1 MNLKVILLLLATL
14 TSSVVSLGQTSTK
27 NYVMSLTARDT
38 IKTNLN
44 AQRANQQQV
53 QTDIVYVDGLGR
65 TSQEVMREA
74 SPNGSDMV
82 KMYSYDPIGR
92 ADKDYLPFR
101 ANTTSGAY
109 YNSPLTGLEGFYDA
123 PPTGVDTIDYPYS
136 QTLFDDSPLNRAIET
151 SSPGTPWRSSAEGGT
166 HAVSYTYQFNEANEI
181 RQITVDNSA
190 NQIMTATGNYPA
202 NELRGML
209 TTDEDGKMMLEYTNK
224 TGQVVCK
231 INAVGTTDETY
242 TYYVFDDYNL
252 LTFVIPPQAVAEIG
266 TNWSLLNDNNFRS
279 KWLFRYQYDNRNRM
293 IEKQVPGAEKIE
305 MVYDKR
311 DRLVFT
317 LDGNRRNV
325 PVISGTT
332 TSGSVQYV
340 ESGTLVVES
349 YQGKNY
355 VRAPG
360 AKILFKKPNF
370 SASKADNFS
379 ATKSTS
385 QATYEHQWL
394 YTKYDE
400 LNRPVMTG
408 IKSMTQNRSELQ
420 AIIDG
425 NNNYD
430 FGVAYIGNVSGNVH
444 GYDDTSY
451 PQASGTEVLTVTYYD
466 KYDFITDFSW
476 RSDYSYANHYPSVK
490 GLVTGGLTKLLKESP
505 VKHLKSVAY
514 YDDRLRSKATITE
527 NYFGDADQVV
537 ITYRNKVSPLVKRSS
552 TLHRNGTS
560 TTTIEENFTY
570 DHRDRLLIHTHEI
583 VGHGT
588 KPLASHTYNAIGQL
602 IEKDLHDDGSPA
614 QSVDYRYNERGW
626 LTTIN
631 GGANDFD
638 DPSTDQF
645 GMELKYNDA
654 SSGNFNGNISQMLW
668 KAKGGGVTEATQNYQ
683 YSYDNLNRLKLANYT
698 GVGNYD
704 VSGITY
710 DKNGNLQTLQRN
722 TIDNL
727 GYDYIGNQLTRV
739 EDATNNTQGFM
750 NVSSSVGTEEY
761 KYDKNGNMTSDSN
774 KGITNIQYNYLNLPQ
789 RVTMNTGQ
797 SINYTYDATGV
808 KHLKTF
814 NGKEWTYDGVF
825 HYEKEPSEG
834 SAQLEFI
841 LHAEGRALR
850 NQSSWNYHYNVADH
864 LGNIRVTVSENG
876 SVMQRDAYYPFGST
890 FNHSALSPENLYKLT
905 GNEEQKEW
913 RVFDFNARMFDS
925 WLGRFNSIDPLAD
938 TKQES
943 WNPYHFNYNNPIAYV
958 DPTGLFS
965 THTDSTGN
973 VIAVYDDGDLGV
985 YRHDD
990 ATTKEDVDQKR
1001 ADSETTSGDG
1011 KKMGETEYW
1020 DDFVY
1025 ESTGDVVNEYGVGFR
1040 IMFGESWDSQ
1050 INSLANQAQGMDV
1063 IQIAMESRN
1072 NGVFSIQDQQPG
1084 VGKML
1089 NGKYISSKSAG
1100 NYLAGLNASMHHLD
1114 FDTFQRLAGA
1124 LHSLNH
1130 SNPPKELTVGR
1141 MLHVYFGGS
1150 YGPAPVYGETLQQYR
1165 WSKRGYD
1172 AGVSYRRFAPRGVR

>member
-1 MNLKVILLLLATL
+1 MKLKVILLLLATL

-44 AQRANQQQV
+44 AQRASQQQV
-53 QTDIVYVDGLGR
+53 QSDIVYVDGLGR
-65 TSQEVMREA
+65 TNQEVMREA

-136 QTLFDDSPLNRAIET
+136 QTLFDDSPLNRAIEI

-166 HAVSYTYQFNEANEI
+166 HAVSYTYQFNDANEI

-231 INAVGTTDETY
+231 INAVGTSDETY
-242 TYYVFDDYNL
+242 TYYVFDDHNL

-266 TNWSLLNDNNFRS
+266 TNWSLLNDNNFCS
-279 KWLFRYQYDNRNRM
+279 KWLFRYQYDYRNRM
-293 IEKQVPGAEKIE
+293 IEKQVPGSEKIE

-349 YQGKNY
+349 YQGKSY

-430 FGVAYIGNVSGNVH
+430 FGVAYIGNVGGNVH
-444 GYDDTSY
+444 GYDDTGY

-466 KYDFITDFSW
+466 KYDFVTDFSW
-476 RSDYSYANHYPSVK
+476 GSDYSYANHYPSVK
-490 GLVTGGLTKLLKESP
+490 GLATGGLTKLLKESP

-537 ITYRNKVSPLVKRSS
+537 ITYRNKVSSLVKRSS

-570 DHRDRLLIHTHEI
+570 DHRDRLLTHTHEI

-588 KPLASHTYNAIGQL
+588 KPLANHTYNAIGQL
-602 IEKDLHDDGSPA
+602 IEEDLHDDGSPA

-626 LTTIN
+626 LTAIN
-631 GGANDFD
+631 GGASNFD

-727 GYDYIGNQLTRV
+727 DYDYIGNQLTRV

-750 NVSSSVGTEEY
+750 NVSSSVETEEY

-841 LHAEGRALR
+841 QHAEGRALK

-876 SVMQRDAYYPFGST
+876 SVMQRDAYYPFGGT
-890 FNHSALSPENLYKLT
+890 FNHSAISPENLYKYN
-905 GNEEQKEW
+905 GKEEQKETGW
-913 RVFDFNARMFDS
+913 LDYGFRMFDP
-925 WLGRFNSIDPLAD
+925 WLGRWNHIDPLAED
-938 TKQES
+938 FYTQS
-943 WNPYHFNYNNPIAYV
+943 PYHYAYNNPVNFI
-958 DPTGLFS
+958 DPDGRSGEAVIDEDEKTITVNIHIVFYGDGVNQENADAAEANI
-965 THTDSTGN
+965 TDMWNANAG
-973 VIAVYDDGDLGV
+973 DDGYSDAGDGWRIKFNISSEITDEAGAEQLAEE
-985 YRHDD
+985 HDGD
-990 ATTKEDVDQKR
+990 AKYNFIRVEDENY
-1001 ADSETTSGDG
+1001 ADTFKSDSGDWEG
-1011 KKMGETEYW
+1011 VSKMTKAKGSNSGFWQTRDMYNTSPAHEMGHGLGL
-1020 DDFVY
+1020 DHKA
-1025 ESTGDVVNEYGVGFR
+1025 GGV
-1040 IMFGESWDSQ
+1040 MT
-1050 INSLANQAQGMDV
+1050 
-1063 IQIAMESRN
+1063 
-1072 NGVFSIQDQQPG
+1072 PG
-1084 VGKML
+1084 VGN
-1089 NGKYISSKSAG
+1089 NGPVNSSNLAEVRGYILDTGSDKSS
-1100 NYLAGLNASMHHLD
+1100 
-1114 FDTFQRLAGA
+1114 FRDTYIRGVKRV
-1124 LHSLNH
+1124 N
-1130 SNPPKELTVGR
+1130 
-1141 MLHVYFGGS
+1141 FGS
-1150 YGPAPVYGETLQQYR
+1150 TNTTFHI
-1165 WSKRGYD
+1165 KRGN
-1172 AGVSYRRFAPRGVR
+1172 VRPE